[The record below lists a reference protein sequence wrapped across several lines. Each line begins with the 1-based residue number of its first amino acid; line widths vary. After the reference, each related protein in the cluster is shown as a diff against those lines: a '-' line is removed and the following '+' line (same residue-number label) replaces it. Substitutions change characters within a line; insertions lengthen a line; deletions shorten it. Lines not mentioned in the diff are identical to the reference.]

1 MLRCGL
7 IEGMVGL
14 REATAG
20 QVVLKL
26 KTAQRDCATDL
37 VMPPLEFMQR
47 LNAPAPR
54 PRVQARSSCC
64 RG

>member
-7 IEGMVGL
+7 IKGMVGL
-14 REATAG
+14 RDAAAG

-26 KTAQRDCATDL
+26 KTAWRDCTTDL
-37 VMPPLEFMQR
+37 VMSPLEYMQR
-47 LNAPAPR
+47 LNALAPR
-54 PRVQARSSCC
+54 RRVQARSCCC

>member
-7 IEGMVGL
+7 IGGVFGL
-14 REATAG
+14 LDAAAG

-26 KTAQRDCATDL
+26 KTAWRDCTTDP
-37 VMPPLEFMQR
+37 VMAPLEFLQR
-47 LNAPAPR
+47 PNAPAPR
-54 PRVQARSSCC
+54 PRVQARSCCC